1 MSPEPPV
8 STSSLPAEDAKLV
21 TLARG
26 ASARVKAQTGA
37 AVRDDTGRTY
47 VGVDVALPG
56 LALSSVQLAVA
67 QAFAAG
73 AEGLEAVAVVGLQPH
88 LHHRDKELLKDVARA
103 EIPVYL
109 VDGPTSTV
117 TEQVRL

>member
-1 MSPEPPV
+1 MSPEPPLAANAL
-8 STSSLPAEDAKLV
+8 SAEDAKLV

-26 ASARVKAQTGA
+26 ASARVKAATGA

-47 VGVDVALPG
+47 VGADVALPG

-73 AEGLEAVAVVGLQPH
+73 AQGLEAVAVVGLQPH
-88 LHHRDKELLKDVARA
+88 LHHRDKELLKTIGRGELV
-103 EIPVYL
+103 VYL
-109 VDGPTSTV
+109 VDGPTATV
-117 TEQVRL
+117 TEQTRL

>member
-1 MSPEPPV
+1 MRPEGL
-8 STSSLPAEDAKLV
+8 SAEDAKLV

-26 ASARVKAQTGA
+26 ATARVKSATGA

-47 VGVDVALPG
+47 VGADVALPG
-56 LALSSVQLAVA
+56 LALSSLQLAVA

-73 AEGLEAVAVVGLQPH
+73 AKGLEAAVVVGVQPQ
-88 LHHRDKELLKDVARA
+88 LHHRDKELLRHVAHGDMT
-103 EIPVYL
+103 VLL
-109 VDGPTSTV
+109 VDGPTTTV

>member
-1 MSPEPPV
+1 MSHEPPMPANAL
-8 STSSLPAEDAKLV
+8 SAEDAKLV

-26 ASARVKAQTGA
+26 ASVRVKAATGA

-47 VGVDVALPG
+47 VGADVALPG

-73 AEGLEAVAVVGLQPH
+73 AQGLEAVAVVGLQPH
-88 LHHRDKELLKDVARA
+88 LHHRDKELLTAVGRGDLNVF
-103 EIPVYL
+103 L
-109 VDGPTSTV
+109 VDAPTATV
-117 TEQVRL
+117 TQQVRL